1 MVILLSDK
9 EEEKKENEEKEEEI
23 YTFIEG
29 ENIDLAPTNSEHVE
43 IYAKWTNSEKIRKYA
58 RNEVP
63 RTIEEMKKRHE
74 PHNEGPK
81 EHIGM
86 EIWHKKDK
94 KLIGIG
100 GLNHINWYSR
110 TANIFM
116 QIGELDYWSQGIGT
130 EAAKLIVDYGFME
143 LNLHKIYAGVLSKN
157 VGSWTC
163 AEKVGFIQE
172 ATLKEE
178 AYVDGEYLDVKKFYL
193 LKNEWLNRKE

>member
-1 MVILLSDK
+1 MDKNNNNESKNKEKDK
-9 EEEKKENEEKEEEI
+9 EERI

-29 ENIDLAPTNSEHVE
+29 EDIDLTPTNSDHFE
-43 IYAKWTNSEKIRKYA
+43 IYAKWTNSEKVRKFA

-63 RTIEEMKKRHE
+63 RTIEEIKKWYE
-74 PHNEGPK
+74 PQGEGPK
-81 EHIGM
+81 EYISM

-94 KLIGIG
+94 KLIGLG
-100 GLNHINWYSR
+100 GLNHINWYNR

-130 EAAKLIVDYGFME
+130 EAAKLIVDYGFLE

-157 VGSWTC
+157 VGSWSC

-178 AYVDGEYLDVKKFYL
+178 AYVDGEYLDVKKYYL
-193 LKNEWLNRKE
+193 LKDEWLSQKK

>member
-1 MVILLSDK
+1 MLTLSNNAK
-9 EEEKKENEEKEEEI
+9 NEENQEEKEEI

-29 ENIDLAPTNSEHVE
+29 EIIDLTPTNSDHVE
-43 IYAKWTNSEKIRKYA
+43 IYAKWSNSEQVRKYS

-63 RTIEEMKKRHE
+63 RTIEEMKKRFE
-74 PHNEGPK
+74 KPEEGPK

-100 GLNHINWYSR
+100 GLNHINWYHR

-130 EAAKLIVDYGFME
+130 EAAKLIVDYGFLE

-178 AYVDGEYLDVKKFYL
+178 AYVDGEYLDVKKYYL
-193 LKNEWLNRKE
+193 LKDDWLNKKN